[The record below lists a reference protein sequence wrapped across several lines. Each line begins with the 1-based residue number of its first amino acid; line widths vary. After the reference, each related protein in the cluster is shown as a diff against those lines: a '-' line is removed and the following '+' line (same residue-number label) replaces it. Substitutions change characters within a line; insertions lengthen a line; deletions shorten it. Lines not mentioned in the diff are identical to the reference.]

1 MFAEYIVFVK
11 VTLDNSLSY
20 FVTTEAEITNNVIGF
35 LSSVSETIQRAFF
48 LFFTLVWKSFQN
60 SKNNAFHAH
69 NCIKY
74 GERKITKTWQRWDSH
89 TR

>member
-1 MFAEYIVFVK
+1 MFAGYIVFVK

-48 LFFTLVWKSFQN
+48 YFLHWFESLFKIQKIMHFMLTTL
-60 SKNNAFHAH
+60 
-69 NCIKY
+69 
-74 GERKITKTWQRWDSH
+74 
-89 TR
+89 